1 MSYKIGD
8 MAQKFLPSHHKGLD
22 YEVSVNWKNRLI
34 LPFVF
39 THALV
44 NAPVAIGAFFIF

>member
-1 MSYKIGD
+1 
-8 MAQKFLPSHHKGLD
+8 MAQEFLPSRRKGLD
-22 YEVSVNWKNRLI
+22 YEVSVKWKKGSI